1 MAPRR
6 SLCILMLRS
15 TVRRFS
21 VCAREGATSHAW
33 CGVLPPM
40 MPRWG
45 AWSSWCRTIAHSR
58 YDNEHEVVFASLPRF
73 PRLAGFAP
81 LAGLTRSPSV
91 IPLVLATLFPRSEG
105 SRCSTQSCC
114 DFLQLHVQ
122 IQTHSNTPR
131 PQDRESQNVSI
142 VCSSRCE
149 RVVRRITTKTSLV
162 AVVLGGSLSCGH
174 RSAD

>member
-45 AWSSWCRTIAHSR
+45 AWSSWCRTIASLQR
-58 YDNEHEVVFASLPRF
+58 TRSCFRVAPSAFPALRAS
-73 PRLAGFAP
+73 P
-81 LAGLTRSPSV
+81 LGRSDRSPSV
-91 IPLVLATLFPRSEG
+91 MPLVLATLFPHSEG
-105 SRCSTQSCC
+105 SRYSTQSCC

-142 VCSSRCE
+142 VCSSRCV